1 MSRNSFAYKMDFPF
15 VSGIA
20 LLVILSIIILHS
32 VAPFLFPTYFFYV
45 FFSLIVF
52 YLLLQVDFEV
62 ISLFYRYFYIL
73 SIIFLLVPLLIGQL
87 TRGAVRW
94 IPIGPLTIQPSEI
107 VRPFLLVFFA
117 VYLTEKKLT
126 LKRFLTALILLALPV
141 FIIMI
146 QPSFG
151 VAVITIIGFIGIF
164 MSIAV
169 PKKYFLFS
177 ALILLVLAPLV
188 WGILKPYQK
197 IRILSFV
204 DPLKDRYGAGY
215 NAIQAVISVGSGK
228 IFGRGLGKGVQTQ
241 LAFLPEKHTDF
252 IFASVAEEMGFV
264 GVSLLL
270 LGIFIILLKL
280 IVIFENPISPAART
294 YIAGFFL
301 TLFAQ
306 TFIHAG
312 MNLGFLPVTGIPFP
326 LVSAGGSSLLATLS
340 GLAIALGAKK
350 RYRLEE
356 DFYSG

>member
-1 MSRNSFAYKMDFPF
+1 M
-15 VSGIA
+15 
-20 LLVILSIIILHS
+20 
-32 VAPFLFPTYFFYV
+32 
-45 FFSLIVF
+45 
-52 YLLLQVDFEV
+52 
-62 ISLFYRYFYIL
+62 
-73 SIIFLLVPLLIGQL
+73 
-87 TRGAVRW
+87 
-94 IPIGPLTIQPSEI
+94 
-107 VRPFLLVFFA
+107 
-117 VYLTEKKLT
+117 T